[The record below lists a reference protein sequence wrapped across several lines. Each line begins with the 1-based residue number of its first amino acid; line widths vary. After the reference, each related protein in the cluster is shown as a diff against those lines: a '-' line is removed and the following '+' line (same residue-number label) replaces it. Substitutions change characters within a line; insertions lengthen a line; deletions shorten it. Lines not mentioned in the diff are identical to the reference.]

1 MQGIE
6 ILTSAQV
13 ATEWA
18 FNWTGFWWIL
28 GIIFGACL
36 IISIWYFVSDLCEW
50 GVIPALSITGIVLGS
65 IFGAGFGKSTAEP
78 IAYETQYKVTISE
91 EISLKDFYEHY
102 EILEQDGKI
111 FTIRE
116 KDNNE

>member
-1 MQGIE
+1 M
-6 ILTSAQV
+6 
-13 ATEWA
+13 
-18 FNWTGFWWIL
+18 
-28 GIIFGACL
+28 CL
-36 IISIWYFVSDLCEW
+36 IISIYYVVIDLCEW
-50 GVIPALSITGIVLGS
+50 VIIPAFSIVGIVLGS
-65 IFGAGFGKSTAEP
+65 IYGAVFGNSAAEP